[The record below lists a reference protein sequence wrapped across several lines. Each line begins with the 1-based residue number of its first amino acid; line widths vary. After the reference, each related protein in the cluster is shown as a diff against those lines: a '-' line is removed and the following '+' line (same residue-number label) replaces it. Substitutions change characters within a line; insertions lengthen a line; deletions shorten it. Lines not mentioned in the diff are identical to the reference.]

1 MDKLANT
8 YGVSRARLMSAAVKA
23 GLESLNK
30 TADSP
35 FTPMI
40 LKVAELVEMD
50 KTVKS
55 EIEKFRTAFNEQ
67 KEKQQ
72 GKLEFAS

>member
-1 MDKLANT
+1 M
-8 YGVSRARLMSAAVKA
+8 
-23 GLESLNK
+23 ESLNK

-40 LKVAELVEMD
+40 LKVAELVEMNT
-50 KTVKS
+50 TVKG